1 MRKTAVTVL
10 ATSFAALGAIAMG
23 VGAEPFTAEGQA
35 FEPIPAGHAPGKDNG
50 VDSGH
55 SAGNQFHYAG
65 EDCGICH
72 TPNGKAPNHVF
83 TMSGTIYRDRLG
95 RVPLPGAE
103 IVLKDSAGKVISMT
117 SNEVGNFFTYAP
129 IASDPAGW
137 DATKGA
143 AENQANPGTWRYK
156 AWVRHGDKVTPM
168 VTVAPVGGSTVP
180 RMGCGMHHGPTGSRG
195 ALHVG
200 FDTLPSYPATGV
212 SFKRHVLPILRNK
225 CKACHMPKSA
235 NPTTT
240 YPTGVTFDYSG
251 GLDLSAY
258 SKDAGSLKG
267 MMDVVNV
274 TTPDASPLLTKTIT
288 GARHA
293 GGAFWHGTEGDYRAI
308 RQWIAEGAQNN

>member
-1 MRKTAVTVL
+1 MRKTTVAVL
-10 ATSFAALGAIAMG
+10 AASLVALGA
-23 VGAEPFTAEGQA
+23 VRLGAGANPFTAEGQR
-35 FEPIPAGHAPGKDNG
+35 FEPIPAGHVPGKDNG

-72 TPNGKAPNHVF
+72 TNGGKAGNHVF
-83 TMSGTIYRDRLG
+83 TMSGTIYKDRLG

-103 IVLKDSAGKVISMT
+103 IVLKDAAGGVVSMT
-117 SNEVGNFFTYAP
+117 SNEAGNFFTYAP

-137 DATKGA
+137 DATKTA

-156 AWVRHGDKVTPM
+156 AWVRYGDKVTPM
-168 VTVAPVGGSTVP
+168 VTIAPVGGVSVP
-180 RMGCGMHHGPTGSRG
+180 RMSCGMHHAPSGSRG

-200 FDTLPSYPATGV
+200 FDTLPAYPAAGL

-225 CKACHMPKSA
+225 CKACHMPAAAK
-235 NPTTT
+235 PTTT
-240 YPTGVTFDYSG
+240 YPAGVTFDYSG

-267 MMDVVNV
+267 IAEVVNV
-274 TTPDASPLLTKTIT
+274 SDPDASPLLTKTIT
-288 GARHA
+288 GAQHA
-293 GGAFWHGTEGDYRAI
+293 GGAFFHGTESDYRAL
-308 RQWIAEGAQNN
+308 RQWIAEGALNN